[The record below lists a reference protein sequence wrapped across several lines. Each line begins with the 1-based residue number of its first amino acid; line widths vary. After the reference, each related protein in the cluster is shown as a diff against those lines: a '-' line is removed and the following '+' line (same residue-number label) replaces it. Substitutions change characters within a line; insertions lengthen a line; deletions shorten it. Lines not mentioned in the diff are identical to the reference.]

1 MAEKRRFLICYDI
14 VDNKR
19 LHRVHRLL
27 SDIAMSVQYSVFEAE
42 LTNAELQ
49 KLQEKL
55 MPCID
60 TETDKLTIY
69 RLFKKNAKIDL
80 AVYDDD
86 ELIYI

>member
-19 LHRVHRLL
+19 LRRVHRLL